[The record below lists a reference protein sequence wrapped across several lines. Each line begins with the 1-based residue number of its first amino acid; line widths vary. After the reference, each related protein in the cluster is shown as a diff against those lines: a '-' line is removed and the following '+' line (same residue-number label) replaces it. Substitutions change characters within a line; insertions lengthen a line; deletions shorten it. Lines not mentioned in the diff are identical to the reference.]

1 MKTQKFK
8 RTLSLFLAMLMC
20 VTTLF
25 GMGTTAFAAEETDE
39 VYLISYPRDG
49 DANYGGEWGHN
60 SLSFM
65 NGWSTATS
73 RFTTIRAMG
82 SYEGNIC
89 YCIEPGVP
97 QQTGNTFT
105 KKGEDFWDEYPS
117 SYNSTISPDD
127 ITDMLYIETPYVE
140 TGIKAIDSVINPVV
154 ATEVFGSTANVY
166 QIFTFWGK
174 IIWFI
179 GVFAFCLYSIR
190 SYSRLKK
197 KLQSAVLLRDNIYI
211 SQVIST
217 PFALGLRNPKIYLPS
232 NLADAQEY
240 VIAHEQT
247 HLARRDNLAK
257 ILGYVVLILHWFNPL
272 VWLAFKLFVTDMEM
286 SCDESVI
293 RNSKEDIRKEYS
305 RSLLE
310 LSIEKSTLGVPMAF
324 AEGNP
329 KERIKNVMKSNTKK
343 IIGFAGL
350 GAVILIVVI
359 AICLIPNRPQYA
371 TAKDAITGI
380 PAIATQSATYAAI
393 KTADGN
399 TTITDSEGFNQ
410 LLNFIEG
417 IEVNTKE
424 VKRGSWNDSEG
435 NNKITF
441 YRADNSMDSVISFTS
456 DYSKIW
462 IETNATLSFTYS
474 VKDPAEVQKGL
485 AAFLG
490 NNS

>member
-1 MKTQKFK
+1 MTMSDKIFLDVVNMSITGSFAILIIILVRLLLRKAPKVFSY
-8 RTLSLFLAMLMC
+8 TLWF
-20 VTTLF
+20 V
-25 GMGTTAFAAEETDE
+25 AFFRLLVPFSFES
-39 VYLISYPRDG
+39 V
-49 DANYGGEWGHN
+49 
-60 SLSFM
+60 LSILPF
-65 NGWSTATS
+65 
-73 RFTTIRAMG
+73 
-82 SYEGNIC
+82 
-89 YCIEPGVP
+89 
-97 QQTGNTFT
+97 NTM
-105 KKGEDFWDEYPS
+105 PLS
-117 SYNSTISPDD
+117 
-127 ITDMLYIETPYVE
+127 TDMLYIETPCVE
-140 TGIKAIDSVINPVV
+140 TGIKVIDNVINPVV
-154 ATEVFGSTANVY
+154 ATEIFGSSINVY
-166 QIFTFWGK
+166 QAFTFCGK
-174 IIWFI
+174 IIWYI
-179 GVFAFCLYSIR
+179 GVFIFLLHTIR
-190 SYSRLKK
+190 SYFILKE

-211 SQVIST
+211 TQTIST
-217 PFALGLRNPKIYLPS
+217 PFAIGLRNPKIYLPN
-232 NLADAQEY
+232 NLASTQEY
-240 VIAHEQT
+240 VIAHERA
-247 HLARRDNLAK
+247 HLSRHDNLAK
-257 ILGYVVLILHWFNPL
+257 VIGYAILVLHWFNPL
-272 VWLAFKLFVTDMEM
+272 VWIAFKLFVTDMEM

-441 YRADNSMDSVISFTS
+441 Y
-456 DYSKIW
+456 YKILQ
-462 IETNATLSFTYS
+462 IL
-474 VKDPAEVQKGL
+474 
-485 AAFLG
+485 
-490 NNS
+490 

>member
-1 MKTQKFK
+1 MSDKVFLDIVNMSITGSFAILIIMLARLLLKKAPKVFSYALWFVAFF
-8 RTLSLFLAMLMC
+8 RLLVPVSFENVLSILPFN
-20 VTTLF
+20 TT
-25 GMGTTAFAAEETDE
+25 
-39 VYLISYPRDG
+39 P
-49 DANYGGEWGHN
+49 
-60 SLSFM
+60 LS
-65 NGWSTATS
+65 
-73 RFTTIRAMG
+73 
-82 SYEGNIC
+82 
-89 YCIEPGVP
+89 
-97 QQTGNTFT
+97 
-105 KKGEDFWDEYPS
+105 
-117 SYNSTISPDD
+117 
-127 ITDMLYIETPYVE
+127 TDMLYIETPYVE

-154 ATEVFGSTANVY
+154 ATEVFDSTANVY

-179 GVFAFCLYSIR
+179 GVCAFCLYSIR
-190 SYSRLKK
+190 SYSKLKK

-211 SQVIST
+211 SQVVGT

-310 LSIEKSTLGVPMAF
+310 LSIEKSTLGIPMAF

-371 TAKDAITGI
+371 TAKQTITEI
-380 PAIATQSATYAAI
+380 NAIATPSATHAEI

-399 TTITDSEGFNQ
+399 KTITDSAYFNE
-410 LLNFIEG
+410 LLTFVEG
-417 IEVNTKE
+417 IEINTKE
-424 VKRGSWNDSEG
+424 VKRGSWIDSEE

-441 YRADNSMDSVISFTS
+441 YRADNSMDSIISFTS

-462 IETNATLSFTYS
+462 IETSATISFTYS

>member
-1 MKTQKFK
+1 MSDKVFLDIVNMSITGSFAILIIMLARLLLKKAPKVFSYALWFVAFF
-8 RTLSLFLAMLMC
+8 RLLVPVSFESVLSILPFN
-20 VTTLF
+20 TT
-25 GMGTTAFAAEETDE
+25 
-39 VYLISYPRDG
+39 P
-49 DANYGGEWGHN
+49 
-60 SLSFM
+60 LS
-65 NGWSTATS
+65 
-73 RFTTIRAMG
+73 
-82 SYEGNIC
+82 
-89 YCIEPGVP
+89 
-97 QQTGNTFT
+97 
-105 KKGEDFWDEYPS
+105 
-117 SYNSTISPDD
+117 
-127 ITDMLYIETPYVE
+127 TDMLYIETPYVE
-140 TGIKAIDSVINPVV
+140 TGVKAIDSVINPVV
-154 ATEVFGSTANVY
+154 ATEVFGSNANVY

-179 GVFAFCLYSIR
+179 GVLAFCLYSIR
-190 SYSRLKK
+190 SYSKLKK
-197 KLQSAVLLRDNIYI
+197 KLQTAVLLRDNIYI

-217 PFALGLRNPKIYLPS
+217 PFAFGLRNPKIYLPS

-305 RSLLE
+305 QSLLA

-350 GAVILIVVI
+350 GAVILIAVI

-371 TAKDAITGI
+371 TVKEIFAEI
-380 PAIATQSATYAAI
+380 PAIPNPPAPHAEVRVSDSSA
-393 KTADGN
+393 D
-399 TTITDSEGFNQ
+399 ITNSEAYNQ
-410 LLNFIEG
+410 LLTLMDSIE
-417 IEVNTKE
+417 INTQE
-424 VKRGSWNDSEG
+424 VKKGPWISNDNG
-435 NNKITF
+435 FDLVVAGTNAIIL
-441 YRADNSMDSVISFTS
+441 YRTDGTKHSIINFTD

-462 IETNATLSFTYS
+462 IETQAIPSYTYN

-485 AAFLG
+485 AEFLNIG
-490 NNS
+490 N